1 MQFFYTMVLFI
12 AIVILILTLTL
23 IGVSM
28 YNQINAVVYPQY
40 LSDCPDYW
48 IKNEDGTCSVVVG
61 NDSVNALSVKY
72 DYTRDR
78 KLGNIK
84 VTEPCNLQKKYN
96 PHQLTYKFDF
106 RNNGWCDNRK
116 WAMTNDIFW
125 DGMTNVRGPNV
136 KC

>member
-78 KLGNIK
+78 KL
-84 VTEPCNLQKKYN
+84 
-96 PHQLTYKFDF
+96 
-106 RNNGWCDNRK
+106 
-116 WAMTNDIFW
+116 
-125 DGMTNVRGPNV
+125 
-136 KC
+136 